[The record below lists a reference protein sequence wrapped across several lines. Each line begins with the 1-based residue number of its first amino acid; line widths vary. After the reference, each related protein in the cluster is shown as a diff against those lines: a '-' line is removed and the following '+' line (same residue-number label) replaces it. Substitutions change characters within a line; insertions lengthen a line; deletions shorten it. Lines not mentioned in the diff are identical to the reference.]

1 MKADRAILRI
11 VSPTRELPLLF
22 LLNDVV
28 LNLESLDVTPPVAAQ
43 RFRAVSMAFVEKL
56 GREIFAEKPLLQ
68 RTSPEKARRLASLI
82 VLKQPTIN
90 AALFVAPFADC
101 AETQVAVRYA
111 DVSFDVM
118 GLLYE
123 RQKAAALSPVE
134 ADRQVWRRMAA

>member
-1 MKADRAILRI
+1 MKAGRGI
-11 VSPTRELPLLF
+11 VRLVTPTRDLPLLF

-28 LNLESLDVTPPVAAQ
+28 LNLESLDVAPPVAAQ
-43 RFRAVSMAFVEKL
+43 RFHALNMAFVEKL
-56 GREIFAEKPLLQ
+56 GREIFAQEPLLQ

-90 AALFVAPFADC
+90 AALFLAPCANC
-101 AETQVAVRYA
+101 AETQVVVRYA

-118 GLLYE
+118 GLLYQ

>member
-1 MKADRAILRI
+1 
-11 VSPTRELPLLF
+11 LLF

-28 LNLESLDVTPPVAAQ
+28 LNLDSLEVAPPVAAQ
-43 RFRAVSMAFVEKL
+43 RFHALSMGFVEKL
-56 GREIFAEKPLLQ
+56 GREIFAEEPLLQ

-90 AALFVAPFADC
+90 AALFVAPFAHC

-111 DVSFDVM
+111 DVSFDIM
-118 GLLYE
+118 GLLHE
-123 RQKAAALSPVE
+123 RQKVAALSPVE

>member
-1 MKADRAILRI
+1 M
-11 VSPTRELPLLF
+11 LF

-28 LNLESLDVTPPVAAQ
+28 LNLESLDVAPPVASQ
-43 RFRAVSMAFVEKL
+43 RFHALSMAFIEKL
-56 GREIFAEKPLLQ
+56 GREIFAQEPLLQ

-90 AALFVAPFADC
+90 AALFLAPRPNC

-118 GLLYE
+118 GLLFE

>member
-1 MKADRAILRI
+1 MKAGCGIVRL

-28 LNLESLDVTPPVAAQ
+28 LNLDSLEVAPPVAAQ
-43 RFRAVSMAFVEKL
+43 RFHALSMAFIEKL
-56 GREIFAEKPLLQ
+56 GREIFAQEPLLQ

-90 AALFVAPFADC
+90 AALFLAPRANC

-118 GLLYE
+118 GLLFE

-134 ADRQVWRRMAA
+134 ADRQVWRRLAA

>member
-1 MKADRAILRI
+1 MVRL
-11 VSPTRELPLLF
+11 VSPTRVLPLLF

-28 LNLESLDVTPPVAAQ
+28 LNLESLDVAPPVASQ
-43 RFRAVSMAFVEKL
+43 RFHTLSMAFIEKL
-56 GREIFAEKPLLQ
+56 GREIFAQEPLLQ

-90 AALFVAPFADC
+90 AALFVAPRANC

-118 GLLYE
+118 GLLFV

>member
-1 MKADRAILRI
+1 M
-11 VSPTRELPLLF
+11 LF

-28 LNLESLDVTPPVAAQ
+28 LNLESLDVAPPVAAQ
-43 RFRAVSMAFVEKL
+43 RFHALNMAFVEKL
-56 GREIFAEKPLLQ
+56 GREIFAQEPLLQ

-90 AALFVAPFADC
+90 AALFLAPCANC
-101 AETQVAVRYA
+101 AETQVVVRYA

-118 GLLYE
+118 GLLYV

>member
-1 MKADRAILRI
+1 VKAGRGI
-11 VSPTRELPLLF
+11 VRLVTPTRDLPLLF

-28 LNLESLDVTPPVAAQ
+28 LNLESLDVAPPVAAQ
-43 RFRAVSMAFVEKL
+43 RFHALNMAFVEKL
-56 GREIFAEKPLLQ
+56 GREIFAQEPLLQ

-90 AALFVAPFADC
+90 AALFLAPCANC
-101 AETQVAVRYA
+101 AETQVVVRYA

-118 GLLYE
+118 GLLYQ